1 MLEHE
6 FVQLLTNTPSLEVK
20 VILKGKLNTALLRT
34 PKLGLS
40 FSATTDPINCL
51 ASIFLTVNSGSYF
64 ETTCNM
70 MKRVWLYNIWVAK
83 D

>member
-40 FSATTDPINCL
+40 FSATTDL
-51 ASIFLTVNSGSYF
+51 QYF
-64 ETTCNM
+64 
-70 MKRVWLYNIWVAK
+70 KLVQQRGLYMRAP
-83 D
+83 